1 VNPTTVTEVADSPK
15 HNRQVC
21 AAVRVNGELR
31 SAPTDLP
38 ADARF
43 PMYSITKTLTAIC
56 VLRLVEI
63 GSLRPGDPVRQW
75 LPRVNVPATITLTH
89 LLRHTS
95 GLRDYGPLPEYH
107 RAVRTHPDRPWTRQ
121 QFLDAVLPPGLLF
134 APGERFSYSNVGYML
149 LIDIVERV
157 TGQTFARVL
166 HDLVATPLALQRTSV
181 LEEIDDL
188 VRCVPGFGPEVTPD
202 GQIVDVRGRYHPGW
216 CAPRLVA
223 STAEDITRVFDGLIA
238 GDVLTADTLTQML
251 TLVPISNEPD
261 ESIGGGMG
269 VYCDHASRWGR
280 NYHHGGG
287 GPGYDLGATV
297 YPATPLGRVSIA
309 VFVNTSVVHATNREA
324 TLLEQLLERSSSPGR
339 RPS

>member
-1 VNPTTVTEVADSPK
+1 MS
-15 HNRQVC
+15 

-38 ADARF
+38 ADALF
-43 PMYSITKTLTAIC
+43 PIYSITKTLTAIC

-63 GSLRPGDPVRQW
+63 GSLRLDDPVWQW
-75 LPRVNVPATITLTH
+75 LPEVNVPATITLTH

-121 QFLDAVLPPGLLF
+121 QFLDAVLPQGLLF
-134 APGERFSYSNVGYML
+134 APGESFSYSNAGYML

-166 HDLVATPLALQRTSV
+166 HDLVATRLALQQTLV

-188 VRCVPGFGPEVTPD
+188 MQCVAGFGPEVTLD
-202 GQIVDVRGRYHPGW
+202 GHVDVRGRYHPSW

-238 GDVLTADTLTQML
+238 GDVLAADTLTQML
-251 TLVPISNEPD
+251 TLVPLSTEPA

-269 VYCDHASRWGR
+269 VYCDQASRWGR

-297 YPATPLGRVSIA
+297 YPAAPLGRVSIA
-309 VFVNTSVVHATNREA
+309 VFVNSSCGPRATDREA
-324 TLLEQLLERSSSPGR
+324 TLLEQLLDDAG
-339 RPS
+339 

>member
-1 VNPTTVTEVADSPK
+1 M
-15 HNRQVC
+15 
-21 AAVRVNGELR
+21 
-31 SAPTDLP
+31 PTDLP
-38 ADARF
+38 ADALF
-43 PMYSITKTLTAIC
+43 PIYSITKTLTAIC

-63 GSLRPGDPVRQW
+63 GSLRLGDPVGQW
-75 LPRVNVPATITLTH
+75 LPEVNVPATITVTQ

-121 QFLDAVLPPGLLF
+121 EFLNAVLPQRLLF

-149 LIDIVERV
+149 LIDIIERT

-181 LEEIDDL
+181 LEDIDDL

-202 GQIVDVRGRYHPGW
+202 GDIVDVRGRYHPGW
-216 CAPRLVA
+216 CAPRVVA
-223 STAEDITRVFDGLIA
+223 STAEEITRVFDGLLA
-238 GDVLTADTLTQML
+238 GEVLAADTLTQML
-251 TLVPISNEPD
+251 TLVPLSEPH

-269 VYCDHASRWGR
+269 VYCDHASRWGP

-297 YPATPLGRVSIA
+297 YPATLLGRVSVA
-309 VFVNTSVVHATNREA
+309 VFVNSSCGLRATDHEGA
-324 TLLEQLLERSSSPGR
+324 LLEPLLENR
-339 RPS
+339 R